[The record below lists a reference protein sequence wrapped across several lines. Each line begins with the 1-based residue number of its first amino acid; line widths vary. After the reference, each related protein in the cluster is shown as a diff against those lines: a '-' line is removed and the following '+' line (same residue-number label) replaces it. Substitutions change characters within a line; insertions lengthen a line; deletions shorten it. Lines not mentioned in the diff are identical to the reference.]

1 MDFGDFENRNAD
13 DMTDS
18 AVYRAWVEGGCLG
31 CCPNG
36 ESTAAFS
43 ARVCEG
49 FRSALRTL
57 PADTGRAFFV
67 VHGGVI
73 MSIISRFARPETAYF
88 DAWVQNGCGYV
99 CTLGE
104 ADGEMIL
111 TDARRISCAA
121 EVTA

>member
-1 MDFGDFENRNAD
+1 
-13 DMTDS
+13 MTDS

-73 MSIISRFARPETAYF
+73 MSIISHFARPETAYF